1 VLEVLASYQLERHI
15 KRDEVPKK
23 LVFKKAVALDE
34 DFQELWNRIK
44 HRTTY
49 AVEYSTETL
58 VQNAVREIRKMD
70 RIDAV
75 RLSYR
80 ETGMEMDRRGLA
92 GTVLREGGRSEAYRG
107 TLPDVLAYL
116 QSETE
121 LTRGTLV
128 RILKES
134 DKLEEFLINPQK
146 FMDAVATILRHE
158 MNRLIIDGIKY
169 ERIEGDEF
177 EMRRFEEEEILSY
190 LNNRLEVKKSIFD
203 AVVYDSEIE
212 RKFAERL
219 DEREDIRLFV
229 KLPWWFK
236 IETPIGDYNPDWAI
250 VKHDSSVLYLA
261 RETKGTKDFEKL
273 RNAEADKLRCGRR
286 HFEALDVDFSVV
298 TAASEI

>member
-1 VLEVLASYQLERHI
+1 
-15 KRDEVPKK
+15 
-23 LVFKKAVALDE
+23 
-34 DFQELWNRIK
+34 
-44 HRTTY
+44 
-49 AVEYSTETL
+49 
-58 VQNAVREIRKMD
+58 MD

-92 GTVLREGGRSEAYRG
+92 GTVLREGGKSQAYRG

-134 DKLEEFLINPQK
+134 DRLEEFLINPQK

-177 EMRRFEEEEILSY
+177 ETRRFEEEEILSY

-212 RKFAERL
+212 RKFAESL